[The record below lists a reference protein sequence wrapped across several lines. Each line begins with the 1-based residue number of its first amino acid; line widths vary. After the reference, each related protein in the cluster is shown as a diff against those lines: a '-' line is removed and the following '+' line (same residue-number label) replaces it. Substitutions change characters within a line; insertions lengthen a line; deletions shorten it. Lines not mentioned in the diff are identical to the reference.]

1 MKILVVE
8 DEKTI
13 AEPLIAGLERE
24 GFEVEWAP
32 TGEQALTAAE

>member
-1 MKILVVE
+1 METMKVLVVE
-8 DEKTI
+8 DESAI

-32 TGEQALTAAE
+32 TG